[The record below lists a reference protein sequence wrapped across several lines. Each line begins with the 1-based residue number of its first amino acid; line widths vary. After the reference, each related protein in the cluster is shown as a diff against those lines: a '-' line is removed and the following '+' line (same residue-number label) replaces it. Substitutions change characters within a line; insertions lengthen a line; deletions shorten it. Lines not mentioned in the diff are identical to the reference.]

1 MFILF
6 SRSRR
11 WSLTSLQHHLVR
23 PACQVQGH
31 APVQEDTCKL
41 CHEGGGGAAGEES
54 PGGVAHRGTG
64 CGNTNKVPQFPLE
77 GSLARGMGSTTTIV
91 VTQPRRISAIIVAE
105 RVAWERGWSVGRS
118 AALLATRSCWSPGS
132 PGCSGPA
139 FTAPRV
145 LCSPG

>member
-6 SRSRR
+6 SR
-11 WSLTSLQHHLVR
+11 SLQHHLVR
-23 PACQVQGH
+23 PACQVQLQGL
-31 APVQEDTCKL
+31 APVQEDICKL

-54 PGGVAHRGTG
+54 PVGVAHRGT
-64 CGNTNKVPQFPLE
+64 GNTNKVPQFPLE

-91 VTQPRRISAIIVAE
+91 VTQPRRISAIMVAK

-118 AALLATRSCWSPGS
+118 AALMATRSCWSPGS